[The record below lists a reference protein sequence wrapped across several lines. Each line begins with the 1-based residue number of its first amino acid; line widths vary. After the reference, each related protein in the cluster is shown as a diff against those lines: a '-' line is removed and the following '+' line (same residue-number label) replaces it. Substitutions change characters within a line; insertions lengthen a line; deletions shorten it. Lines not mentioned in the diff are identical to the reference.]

1 MMNIKKFTQKDRHGN
16 MFSFEFYNADVP
28 EMEAIPAIAMTDHPG
43 EPRGSDTVP
52 AWLTPGEFVINAE
65 ATEKYEPL
73 LKEINDEGRAIQAQQ
88 GGSIPIY
95 QSQGGAMPAANID
108 GNEFVKAAQAVGL
121 STDKSTL
128 NKIVDLVNQ
137 GMSVTEAAKAVAS
150 KPVYAASGQKITK
163 RVMPNGKIG
172 LWRGNTY
179 LGTKHEDEGMLES
192 IAKQIGFGKGW
203 SLFDDAEYKADGGMT
218 LPMPKPQ
225 MPDMPALEPQQLY
238 EMLKDR
244 GFTDTAARGIMGNF
258 YAESKLDPDA
268 RQLNDGPGRG
278 LAQWERGG
286 RFDTDPLNLSDFSME
301 KGTSWRDPTTQ
312 LDFMVAEMDR
322 SKKFGA
328 VRDAMNKAKSPAEAA
343 NIFLKGYEKANPE
356 HETYQAS
363 VKERGEYATKFEP
376 EEPGFLDNITDM
388 LRGLFSSEDTQYKA
402 PGGMI
407 EPERT
412 EGMSDQEY
420 FDMLKKHAQDQT
432 ANNKFT
438 GYYSG
443 DEALDEGSD
452 TFNAARSRAEMD
464 EMQRLVAEGKAM
476 DAAEAA
482 KAGDFEVPSMFAGD
496 DEDESSVPAITD
508 VPPEVPTIRSINK
521 MGKTDNYQKK
531 DGEWFRVKADG
542 TLASSPATGLIKANL
557 NNQESPITETV
568 SRPVP
573 KYTGELTD
581 AELYPDAPPP
591 TDAEAKARMAEAQAK
606 LKLGAT
612 IKGPGDVVTSIEDL
626 AKVKEKDLE
635 TATGTLIN
643 TVDSTDPALIAVAA
657 DKVEEAQNNLGE
669 VQQTAAA
676 SQADGLARS
685 AQLAQRKKTELDT
698 RIAAMREQVTTLRER
713 GLNVAADKLE
723 GKANALDAE
732 SAAANEQIG
741 ELQAESAAKQAEADA
756 IKAAGTGASTN
767 TTAAKETK
775 KESLTKEIVAAGAK
789 KDGPGSDQPGATVSA
804 KAVEDS
810 GNKATP
816 EQKQT
821 AMSFMEGV
829 FGDLFDKKELARM
842 AVMYVGSRLMGY
854 SHEGSLGWAAK
865 NYLKRVDA
873 STAAA
878 EKFAIDN
885 VGKFTTKSLE
895 GYKKNKDLTTLVPL
909 GKPVNPTGTKEM
921 WYSPEGKRVQ
931 AEKYKV
937 GDAYIWSADGGKTA
951 IPSAWHQDAARVPNT
966 DKYNDRIKSETPI
979 LKDVIQEL
987 QEVTGD
993 KAVSGSDKLGTKKT
1007 SYKTAIR
1014 PAAAAQEVAMW
1025 AAKNG
1030 MDVASASTYARTAYE
1045 MAVAAANEDTKPS
1058 SLIPYLN
1065 QLKIRQDTGIDELFN
1080 ATVKDKVVP
1089 MDSGKIEGLSTMF
1102 LRRAGREGAVSDGTN
1117 RDAVNQFWTQA
1128 AAIWAQKV
1136 QENPA
1141 IVDEYKDQALPGE
1154 TAFYVY
1160 ARTQLQK

>member
-1 MMNIKKFTQKDRHGN
+1 MNIKKFTQKDRHGN

-43 EPRGSDTVP
+43 KPRGSDTVP

-65 ATEKYEPL
+65 ATEKYEPIL
-73 LKEINDEGRAIQAQQ
+73 EEINDEGRAIQA
-88 GGSIPIY
+88 
-95 QSQGGAMPAANID
+95 
-108 GNEFVKAAQAVGL
+108 
-121 STDKSTL
+121 
-128 NKIVDLVNQ
+128 
-137 GMSVTEAAKAVAS
+137 AK
-150 KPVYAASGQKITK
+150 GQM
-163 RVMPNGKIG
+163 VPE
-172 LWRGNTY
+172 Y
-179 LGTKHEDEGMLES
+179 
-192 IAKQIGFGKGW
+192 
-203 SLFDDAEYKADGGMT
+203 DADYKAKGGMT
-218 LPMPKPQ
+218 LPIPKPNI
-225 MPDMPALEPQQLY
+225 PDWVEPIPDVPALEPQKLY
-238 EMLKDR
+238 EMLKAR
-244 GFTDTAARGIMGNF
+244 GFNDVAARGIMGNF

-268 RQLNDGPGRG
+268 RQLEDGPGRG

-286 RFDTDPLNLSDFSME
+286 RWDRNPLNLIEFAMD
-301 KGTSWRDPTTQ
+301 KGTSWTDPATQ

-322 SKKFGA
+322 SEKFGA
-328 VRDAMNKAKSPAEAA
+328 VRDAINKAKSPAEAA
-343 NIFLKGYEKANPE
+343 KIFLEGYEKANPK
-356 HETYQAS
+356 HETYEAS
-363 VKERGEYATKFEP
+363 VKQRGEYATEFTP
-376 EEPGFLDNITDM
+376 EEPGFLDTITDM
-388 LRGLFSSEDTQYKA
+388 LRGLFGSEDAQYKA

-420 FDMLKKHAQDQT
+420 FDFLKKQAQNQT
-432 ANNKFT
+432 ANS
-438 GYYSG
+438 GYYLG

-452 TFNAARSRAEMD
+452 TFNQARSDADMD
-464 EMQRLVAEGKAM
+464 EMQRLIDEGKAM
-476 DAAEAA
+476 DAAETA
-482 KAGDFEVPSMFAGD
+482 KAGDFEVPSMYIGD

-508 VPPEVPTIRSINK
+508 APPKVPTIRSINK

-612 IKGPGDVVTSIEDL
+612 IKGPSKVVTSIDTL

-635 TATGTLIN
+635 TATDTLIN
-643 TVDSTDPALIAVAA
+643 TVDSADPALIAVAA
-657 DKVEEAQNNLGE
+657 EKVEEAQNNLGE

-685 AQLAQRKKTELDT
+685 AQLAQRKKAELDA
-698 RIAAMREQVTTLRER
+698 RIAAMREQVTTFRER
-713 GLNVAADKLE
+713 GLTSAADQLE
-723 GKANALDAE
+723 AKANAMSAE

-741 ELQAESAAKQAEADA
+741 ALQAESAAKQAEADA
-756 IKAAGTGASTN
+756 IKAAGTGTPTN

-816 EQKQT
+816 EQKKT
-821 AMSFMEGV
+821 AMTFMEDV

-921 WYSPEGKRVQ
+921 WYSPEGKRIQ

-937 GDAYIWSADGGKTA
+937 GDAYIWSADGGRTA

-966 DKYNDRIKSETPI
+966 DKYNDRIKSEAPQIKDT
-979 LKDVIQEL
+979 LKEL
-987 QEVTGD
+987 REDTDFGD
-993 KAVSGSDKLGTKKT
+993 KSVSGSDNLGTKKT

-1014 PAAAAQEVAMW
+1014 PSYAAQEVAMW

-1030 MDVASASTYARTAYE
+1030 IDVASASTYARTAYE
-1045 MAVAAANEDTKPS
+1045 MALAAANEDTKPS

-1065 QLKIRQDTGIDELFN
+1065 QLKIRQDTGITELFN
-1080 ATVKDKVVP
+1080 ATVNDKVVP

>member
-28 EMEAIPAIAMTDHPG
+28 EMEEIPAVVMIDHPG

-52 AWLTPGEFVINAE
+52 AWLTPGEFVMNAE
-65 ATEKYEPL
+65 AVRMFEP
-73 LKEINDEGRAIQAQQ
+73 EIEDMNNKGREVQMQQ
-88 GGSIPIY
+88 GGPIPTY
-95 QSQGGAMPAANID
+95 QSQGGTMPAASID
-108 GNEFVKAAQAVGL
+108 GNTFVKAAQAVGL
-121 STDKSTL
+121 STDNSTL

-150 KPVYAASGQKITK
+150 KPEYAASGKKITE

-218 LPMPKPQ
+218 LPKPKPQ
-225 MPDMPALEPQQLY
+225 LPDWVEPIPDVPALEPQKLY
-238 EMLKDR
+238 EMLRDR

-258 YAESKLDPDA
+258 YAE
-268 RQLNDGPGRG
+268 
-278 LAQWERGG
+278 
-286 RFDTDPLNLSDFSME
+286 
-301 KGTSWRDPTTQ
+301 
-312 LDFMVAEMDR
+312 
-322 SKKFGA
+322 
-328 VRDAMNKAKSPAEAA
+328 
-343 NIFLKGYEKANPE
+343 
-356 HETYQAS
+356 
-363 VKERGEYATKFEP
+363 
-376 EEPGFLDNITDM
+376 PGFLDSLINM
-388 LRGLFSSEDTQYKA
+388 LRGWFDEEGTAQYKA

-612 IKGPGDVVTSIEDL
+612 IKGPTDVVTSIEDL

-643 TVDSTDPALIAVAA
+643 TVDSADPALIAVAA
-657 DKVEEAQNNLGE
+657 EKVEEAQNNLGE

-685 AQLAQRKKTELDT
+685 AQLAQRKKAELDA
-698 RIAAMREQVTTLRER
+698 RIAAMREQVTTFRER
-713 GLNVAADKLE
+713 GLTSAADQLE
-723 GKANALDAE
+723 AKANAMSAE

-741 ELQAESAAKQAEADA
+741 ALQAESAAKQAEADA
-756 IKAAGTGASTN
+756 IKAAGTGTPTN

-789 KDGPGSDQPGATVSA
+789 KDGPGSDQPGANVSS

-816 EQKQT
+816 EQKKT
-821 AMSFMEGV
+821 AMTFMEDV

-937 GDAYIWSADGGKTA
+937 GDAYIWSADGGRTA

-1030 MDVASASTYARTAYE
+1030 IDVASASTYARTAYE

>member
-28 EMEAIPAIAMTDHPG
+28 EMEEIPAVVMIDHPG

-65 ATEKYEPL
+65 ATEKYEPIL
-73 LKEINDEGRAIQAQQ
+73 EEINDEGRAIQA
-88 GGSIPIY
+88 
-95 QSQGGAMPAANID
+95 
-108 GNEFVKAAQAVGL
+108 
-121 STDKSTL
+121 
-128 NKIVDLVNQ
+128 
-137 GMSVTEAAKAVAS
+137 AKGQMV
-150 KPVYAASGQKITK
+150 PEYAAGGKKITE

-218 LPMPKPQ
+218 LPKPKPQ
-225 MPDMPALEPQQLY
+225 LPDWVEPIPDVPALEPQKLY

-268 RQLNDGPGRG
+268 RQLEDGPGRG

-286 RFDTDPLNLSDFSME
+286 RWDRNPLNLIEFAMD
-301 KGTSWRDPTTQ
+301 KGTSWTDPATQ
-312 LDFMVAEMDR
+312 LDFMVAEMNHYE
-322 SKKFGA
+322 KFGA
-328 VRDAMNKAKSPAEAA
+328 VRDAINKAKSPAEAA
-343 NIFLKGYEKANPE
+343 KIFLEGYEKANPE

-376 EEPGFLDNITDM
+376 EEPGFLDTIANM
-388 LRGLFSSEDTQYKA
+388 LRGLFGSENAQYKA

-482 KAGDFEVPSMFAGD
+482 KAGDFEVPRMLAGD

-531 DGEWFRVKADG
+531 NGEWFRVKADG

-612 IKGPGDVVTSIEDL
+612 IKGPTDVVTSIEDL

-643 TVDSTDPALIAVAA
+643 TVDSADPALIAVAA
-657 DKVEEAQNNLGE
+657 EKVEEAQNNLGE

-685 AQLAQRKKTELDT
+685 AQLAQRKKAELDA
-698 RIAAMREQVTTLRER
+698 RIAAMREQVTTFRER
-713 GLNVAADKLE
+713 GLTSAADQLE
-723 GKANALDAE
+723 AKANAMSAE

-741 ELQAESAAKQAEADA
+741 ALQAESAAKQAEADA
-756 IKAAGTGASTN
+756 IKAAGTGTPTN

-789 KDGPGSDQPGATVSA
+789 KDGPGSDQPGANVSS

-821 AMSFMEGV
+821 AMTFMEGV

-966 DKYNDRIKSETPI
+966 DKYNDRLKSETPAI
-979 LKDVIQEL
+979 ESVLKELRNDVDF
-987 QEVTGD
+987 GD
-993 KAVSGSDKLGTKKT
+993 KSVVGSDTLGNKKT
-1007 SYKTAIR
+1007 SYKTTIR
-1014 PAAAAQEVAMW
+1014 PAYAAQEVAMW

-1030 MDVASASTYARTAYE
+1030 IDVATVSVYARTAYE
-1045 MAVAAANEDTKPS
+1045 MALAASNEDTKPS
-1058 SLIPYLN
+1058 TLIPYLN
-1065 QLKIRQDTGIDELFN
+1065 QLKIRQDTGITELFN
-1080 ATVKDKVVP
+1080 ATVKDKVVM
-1089 MDSGKIEGLSTMF
+1089 MDSEKIEGLSTMF

-1117 RDAVNQFWTQA
+1117 RDAVNQFWTEA

-1141 IVDEYKDQALPGE
+1141 IVDEYKDKALPGE

>member
-16 MFSFEFYNADVP
+16 MFSFEFYNTDVP
-28 EMEAIPAIAMTDHPG
+28 EMEAIPAVAMADHPG

-65 ATEKYEPL
+65 ATEKYEPI
-73 LKEINDEGRAIQAQQ
+73 LKEINDEGRAIQA
-88 GGSIPIY
+88 
-95 QSQGGAMPAANID
+95 
-108 GNEFVKAAQAVGL
+108 
-121 STDKSTL
+121 
-128 NKIVDLVNQ
+128 
-137 GMSVTEAAKAVAS
+137 AKGQMV
-150 KPVYAASGQKITK
+150 PEYAASGKKITE

-203 SLFDDAEYKADGGMT
+203 SLFDDAEYKADGGMAVPIAT
-218 LPMPKPQ
+218 PNLIKLLKAEGGIRTDVYDPLPEDDKYEPTTGVGHLLTGKEAEQYKVGEQGPYNRQQATSNFYKDIKTAEQAAKENLGADYWKNLNSDQQWALTNMAFQMGKTGQGKFENLLEAVRAGDFEKAALEAEYSKAGEPKKSLWAQQTPKRVETFKDLIMSTNVPELEQ
-225 MPDMPALEPQQLY
+225 APSKDMPA
-238 EMLKDR
+238 
-244 GFTDTAARGIMGNF
+244 
-258 YAESKLDPDA
+258 
-268 RQLNDGPGRG
+268 
-278 LAQWERGG
+278 
-286 RFDTDPLNLSDFSME
+286 
-301 KGTSWRDPTTQ
+301 
-312 LDFMVAEMDR
+312 
-322 SKKFGA
+322 
-328 VRDAMNKAKSPAEAA
+328 
-343 NIFLKGYEKANPE
+343 
-356 HETYQAS
+356 
-363 VKERGEYATKFEP
+363 
-376 EEPGFLDNITDM
+376 EEPGFLDSLTNM
-388 LRGLFSSEDTQYKA
+388 LRGWFDEEGTAQYKA

-420 FDMLKKHAQDQT
+420 FDMLKRHAQDQT

-452 TFNAARSRAEMD
+452 TFNAARSQAEMD

-508 VPPEVPTIRSINK
+508 APPEVPTIRSINK

-591 TDAEAKARMAEAQAK
+591 TDAEAKAWMAEAQAK

-643 TVDSTDPALIAVAA
+643 TVDSADPTLIAVAA

-756 IKAAGTGASTN
+756 IKAAGTGTSTN
-767 TTAAKETK
+767 TTAAKEAK
-775 KESLTKEIVAAGAK
+775 KETLTKEIVAGGAK
-789 KDGPGSDQPGATVSA
+789 KDGPGSDQPGANVSS

-821 AMSFMEGV
+821 AMTFMENV
-829 FGDLFDKKELARM
+829 FGDLFDSNELKRM
-842 AVMYVGSRLMGY
+842 AIMYVGSRLMGY

-873 STAAA
+873 KTTAA

-937 GDAYIWSADGGKTA
+937 GDAYIWSADGGRTA

-1058 SLIPYLN
+1058 SLVPYLN
-1065 QLKIRQDTGIDELFN
+1065 QLKIRQDTGINELFN

-1089 MDSGKIEGLSTMF
+1089 MDSAKIEGLSTMF

-1117 RDAVNQFWTQA
+1117 RDAVNKFWTDA

-1160 ARTQLQK
+1160 ARTHLQK

>member
-28 EMEAIPAIAMTDHPG
+28 EMEAIPAVAMTDHPG

-65 ATEKYEPL
+65 ATEKYEPI
-73 LKEINDEGRAIQAQQ
+73 LKEINDEGRAIQA
-88 GGSIPIY
+88 
-95 QSQGGAMPAANID
+95 
-108 GNEFVKAAQAVGL
+108 
-121 STDKSTL
+121 
-128 NKIVDLVNQ
+128 
-137 GMSVTEAAKAVAS
+137 AKGQMV
-150 KPVYAASGQKITK
+150 PEYAASGKKITE

-172 LWRGNTY
+172 LWQGNTY

-203 SLFDDAEYKADGGMT
+203 SLFDDAEYKADGGMAVPIAT
-218 LPMPKPQ
+218 PNLIKLLKAEGGIRTDVYDPLPKDNKYEPTTGVGHLLTGKEAKQYKVGEQGPYNRQQATSNFYKDIKKAEQAAKENLGADYWKNLNSDQQWALTNMAFQMGKTGQGKFKNLLKAVRAGDFEKAALEAEYSKAGEPKKSLWAQQTPKRVETFKDLIMSTNVPELKQ
-225 MPDMPALEPQQLY
+225 APSKDMPA
-238 EMLKDR
+238 
-244 GFTDTAARGIMGNF
+244 
-258 YAESKLDPDA
+258 
-268 RQLNDGPGRG
+268 
-278 LAQWERGG
+278 
-286 RFDTDPLNLSDFSME
+286 
-301 KGTSWRDPTTQ
+301 
-312 LDFMVAEMDR
+312 
-322 SKKFGA
+322 
-328 VRDAMNKAKSPAEAA
+328 
-343 NIFLKGYEKANPE
+343 
-356 HETYQAS
+356 
-363 VKERGEYATKFEP
+363 
-376 EEPGFLDNITDM
+376 EEPGFFDSLTNM
-388 LRGLFSSEDTQYKA
+388 LRGWFDEEGTAQYKA

-420 FDMLKKHAQDQT
+420 FDFLKRQAQNQT
-432 ANNKFT
+432 ANS
-438 GYYSG
+438 GYYLG

-452 TFNAARSRAEMD
+452 TFNQARSDADMD
-464 EMQRLVAEGKAM
+464 EMQRLIDEGKAM

-612 IKGPGDVVTSIEDL
+612 IKGPGDIVTSIEDL

-643 TVDSTDPALIAVAA
+643 TVNSADPALIAVAA

-713 GLNVAADKLE
+713 GLTSAADQLE
-723 GKANALDAE
+723 AKANAMSAE

-741 ELQAESAAKQAEADA
+741 ALQAESAAKQAEADA
-756 IKAAGTGASTN
+756 IKAAGTGTPTN

-821 AMSFMEGV
+821 AMTFMEGV

-878 EKFAIDN
+878 EKFAKDN

-895 GYKKNKDLTTLVPL
+895 AYKKNKDLTTLVPL

-951 IPSAWHQDAARVPNT
+951 LPSAWHQDAARVPNT

-979 LKDVIQEL
+979 IKDVIQEL
-987 QEVTGD
+987 QEITGD
-993 KAVSGSDKLGTKKT
+993 KTVSGSDKLGTKKT
-1007 SYKTAIR
+1007 SFKTAIR

-1030 MDVASASTYARTAYE
+1030 IDVASASTYARTAYE

-1065 QLKIRQDTGIDELFN
+1065 QLKIRQDTGINELFN
-1080 ATVKDKVVP
+1080 ATVNDKVVS

-1102 LRRAGREGAVSDGTN
+1102 LRRAGREGTVSDGTN

>member
-1 MMNIKKFTQKDRHGN
+1 MKLKSLSSKDRYGN
-16 MFSFEFYNADVP
+16 MFSIEFFEPQDSVP
-28 EMEAIPAIAMTDHPG
+28 MLMSIPEANINNHPG
-43 EPRGSDTVP
+43 KPRGSDTVP

-65 ATEKYEPL
+65 ATEKYEPIL
-73 LKEINDEGRAIQAQQ
+73 EEINNEGRAIQA
-88 GGSIPIY
+88 
-95 QSQGGAMPAANID
+95 
-108 GNEFVKAAQAVGL
+108 
-121 STDKSTL
+121 
-128 NKIVDLVNQ
+128 
-137 GMSVTEAAKAVAS
+137 AK
-150 KPVYAASGQKITK
+150 GQM
-163 RVMPNGKIG
+163 VP
-172 LWRGNTY
+172 
-179 LGTKHEDEGMLES
+179 
-192 IAKQIGFGKGW
+192 
-203 SLFDDAEYKADGGMT
+203 EYKADGGMT
-218 LPMPKPQ
+218 LPKPKPQ
-225 MPDMPALEPQQLY
+225 LPDWVEPIPDVPALEPQKLY

-268 RQLNDGPGRG
+268 KQMLNNGTIGKGRG

-286 RFDTDPLNLSDFSME
+286 RWDRNPLNLIEFAMD
-301 KGTSWRDPTTQ
+301 KGTSWTDPATQ

-322 SKKFGA
+322 SEKFGA

-343 NIFLKGYEKANPE
+343 NIFLKGYEKADSK
-356 HETYQAS
+356 HDTYQAS
-363 VKERGEYATKFEP
+363 VKQRGDYAEAFQP
-376 EEPGFLDNITDM
+376 EEPGFLDTITDM
-388 LRGLFSSEDTQYKA
+388 LRGLFSSDDAQYKA

-420 FDMLKKHAQDQT
+420 FDFLKKQAQNQT
-432 ANNKFT
+432 ANS
-438 GYYSG
+438 GYYLG

-452 TFNAARSRAEMD
+452 TFNQARSDADMD
-464 EMQRLVAEGKAM
+464 EMQRLIDEGKAM

-496 DEDESSVPAITD
+496 DEGESSVPAITD
-508 VPPEVPTIRSINK
+508 APPEVPTIRSINK
-521 MGKTDNYQKK
+521 LGNIDNYQKK
-531 DGEWFRVKADG
+531 DGEWFRIKADG
-542 TLASSPATGLIKANL
+542 TLASSPATGWIKGNL
-557 NNQESPITETV
+557 NNQESPLTETV

-612 IKGPGDVVTSIEDL
+612 IKGPTDVVTSIEDL
-626 AKVKEKDLE
+626 AKVKENDLE

-643 TVDSTDPALIAVAA
+643 IVDSADPTLIAVAA

-676 SQADGLARS
+676 SQSDGLARS
-685 AQLAQRKKTELDT
+685 AQLAQRKKAELDA
-698 RIAAMREQVTTLRER
+698 RIAAMREQVTTFRER
-713 GLNVAADKLE
+713 GLTSAADQLE
-723 GKANALDAE
+723 AKANAMSAE

-741 ELQAESAAKQAEADA
+741 ALQAESAAKQAEADA
-756 IKAAGTGASTN
+756 IKAAGTGTPTN

-789 KDGPGSDQPGATVSA
+789 KDGPGSDQPGANVSS

-816 EQKQT
+816 EQKKT
-821 AMSFMEGV
+821 AMTFMENV
-829 FGDLFDKKELARM
+829 FGDLFDSNELKRM
-842 AVMYVGSRLMGY
+842 AIMYVGSRVMGY

-885 VGKFTTKSLE
+885 VDKFTTKSLE

-966 DKYNDRIKSETPI
+966 DKYNDRIKSETPQI
-979 LKDVIQEL
+979 KDALNEL
-987 QEVTGD
+987 REDTTFGD
-993 KAVSGSDKLGTKKT
+993 KSVSGSDNLGTKKT

-1014 PAAAAQEVAMW
+1014 PSYAAQEVAMW

-1030 MDVASASTYARTAYE
+1030 VDVATATTYARTAYE
-1045 MAVAAANEDTKPS
+1045 MALAASNEDKKPS